1 MRLLNKKKKWR
12 KFRNPKR
19 KLKTSFFLIGIVVLF
34 IFQFLFFVL
43 GFQTK
48 NLPKKK
54 KKKKHS
60 VNPRNSF
67 VFYCYHYLRSL
78 VSPFFFLADWPVRRF
93 TRHESFVFG
102 TNCVCL
108 SILERERER
117 NTNRTWNRIKIT
129 PFLFFFSFW
138 GSKWKSCLVVVIVR
152 SAFVSVSTLSQESP
166 AHTNGAQSSRMMSK
180 EKRQGR
186 RIDQVELL

>member
-54 KKKKHS
+54 KTIVWTPEIHLFFI
-60 VNPRNSF
+60 VIIICVHWFP
-67 VFYCYHYLRSL
+67 
-78 VSPFFFLADWPVRRF
+78 PFFFLADWPVRRF

-129 PFLFFFSFW
+129 PFLFFFSFLS
-138 GSKWKSCLVVVIVR
+138 GVVNEKVVKMLLLSGVRLCPCRRSPKSR
-152 SAFVSVSTLSQESP
+152 PHTQTAPNRQEWC
-166 AHTNGAQSSRMMSK
+166 Q
-180 EKRQGR
+180 KRKDRG
-186 RIDQVELL
+186 EE